1 MALRRV
7 KQGIKLKTIWSK
19 RQDRARVTVRKVGN
33 AWEVV
38 KIDPTA

>member
-19 RQDRARVTVRKVGN
+19 RQDRARVRKVGN